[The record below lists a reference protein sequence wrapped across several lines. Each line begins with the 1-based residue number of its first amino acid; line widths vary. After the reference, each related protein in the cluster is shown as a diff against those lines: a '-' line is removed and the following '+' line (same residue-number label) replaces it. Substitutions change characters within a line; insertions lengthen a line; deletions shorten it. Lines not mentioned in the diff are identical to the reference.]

1 MCCPS
6 PWCNG
11 SRAPIQSGTGKSHL
25 LIGPATVRSGPD
37 LGTYSDAA
45 DKIYQ
50 SDDNNV
56 EVIDAK
62 TRTIQKVFTPLP
74 ADATA
79 KDMYYDR
86 AHHLLWVGTSSPEVL
101 AVDPDNG
108 KVVYTV
114 KTASGMD
121 QLAAD
126 TDHGL
131 LFLGESK
138 AGVMGVVDLA
148 THQNIADV
156 KTESGFHT
164 EGYLPG
170 AHLVY
175 AYLNASNTINVDNV
189 VSTP

>member
-1 MCCPS
+1 MSHPI
-6 PWCNG
+6 
-11 SRAPIQSGTGKSHL
+11 APADLARFIDHTL
-25 LIGPATVRSGPD
+25 LS
-37 LGTYSDAA
+37 
-45 DKIYQ
+45 
-50 SDDNNV
+50 
-56 EVIDAK
+56 
-62 TRTIQKVFTPLP
+62 

-79 KDMYYDR
+79 KDIYFDQAR
-86 AHHLLWVGTSSPEVL
+86 HLLWVGTSDPDVL
-101 AVDPDNG
+101 AIDPDSG

-114 KTASGMD
+114 RTASGMD

-148 THQNIADV
+148 THENIADV

-164 EGYLPG
+164 EGYLPSS
-170 AHLVY
+170 HLVY
-175 AYLNASNTINVDNV
+175 AYLNTSNKIQVDT